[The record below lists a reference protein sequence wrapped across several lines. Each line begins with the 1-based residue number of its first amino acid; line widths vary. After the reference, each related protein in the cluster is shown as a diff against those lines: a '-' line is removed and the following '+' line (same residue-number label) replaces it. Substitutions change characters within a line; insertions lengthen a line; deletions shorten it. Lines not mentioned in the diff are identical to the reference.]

1 MALKI
6 FNTMH
11 CRSTIPMDTHLHC
24 YLRSNVR
31 QRTRSLFTPLHHQV
45 TVVGRNTGL
54 WIRRAN
60 PSDKEQESRS
70 TGKRPPKQMLVY
82 VPPHPLVQHW
92 VGIMR
97 SAETPTPIFRSAATE
112 LGRILLYEL
121 LREWMPTMEAQ
132 VQTPT
137 GHVADATFVDPTQPL
152 VFVPVLRAGL
162 VLLEQ
167 TNTLVPSSKTYHVG
181 YVRDEETLQS
191 SCYVN
196 KLPSQLDPSQKYIV
210 SDMMLATGGTMIQ
223 VIQDMIDRGADP
235 ANIRIISAL
244 AAPPALK
251 KLNDAFPGLVVY
263 TGIID
268 PEVNDQGYIIPGV
281 GDAGDRAFGTL

>member
-1 MALKI
+1 MSIITISPGGSLNHVL
-6 FNTMH
+6 FNKNTKTPVSH
-11 CRSTIPMDTHLHC
+11 VHQIGRKTRLWINRASPDDSKETANVPDRSTSSK
-24 YLRSNVR
+24 R
-31 QRTRSLFTPLHHQV
+31 
-45 TVVGRNTGL
+45 
-54 WIRRAN
+54 
-60 PSDKEQESRS
+60 PS
-70 TGKRPPKQMLVY
+70 PPKQMLVY

-181 YVRDEETLQS
+181 YVRNEDTLQS

-196 KLPSQLDPSQKYIV
+196 KLPSPLDPNQKYIV

-223 VIQDMIDRGADP
+223 VIQDMVDRGADP